1 MTEVRDP
8 ENIDSHLQ
16 NFAESSGRVLDYADK
31 QNINHIIVCGMSA
44 ILARDFMED
53 IAKDKKDTI
62 PHEYDLI
69 NPHPVVYAVGY
80 HLGIGF
86 NHEEFTGEE
95 SWRNFSEYQKKIDK
109 ALSETDPRTLAVNLA
124 PVRDLIEKQFPG
136 LAAAIKSGESF
147 LILDEITATGGT
159 LRIMGNLIK
168 ALYPEAN
175 MRTGAVWKDSNPRYA
190 EYELKCDICGGTG
203 PDIFGKEK
211 MGSYW
216 TQHVDAMDSSGKPL
230 VSYYHDKEIVD
241 MVRANGGEINLA
253 SVPLEGD
260 GNTEVVDGQTI
271 EDVQARRREVRA
283 RIEATVKGMLQKV

>member
-1 MTEVRDP
+1 MTEVKDV
-8 ENIDSHLQ
+8 ENIDAHLQ
-16 NFAESSGRVLDYADK
+16 NFAESSGKVLDYADQ
-31 QNINHIIVCGMSA
+31 QNINHVMVCGMSA

-53 IAKDKKDTI
+53 IAKNKKDTI
-62 PHEYDLI
+62 PHKYDLI
-69 NPHPVVYAVGY
+69 NPHSVVYTVGY
-80 HLGIGF
+80 HLGIEF
-86 NHEEFTGEE
+86 NDEEFQGEE

-109 ALSETDPRTLAVNLA
+109 ALAETDPRILAVRLA
-124 PVRDLIEKQFPG
+124 PVRDLLERQFPE
-136 LAAAIKSGESF
+136 LAGDVKSGESF
-147 LILDEITATGGT
+147 LVLDEITATGGT

-175 MRTGAVWKDSNPRYA
+175 MRTGAVWKDSSPKYA

-216 TQHVDAMDSSGKPL
+216 TQHVDAMDSNGRPL

-241 MVRANGGEINLA
+241 MVKANRGEIDLA

-260 GNTEVVDGQTI
+260 ATTEVVDGQTI
-271 EDVQARRREVRA
+271 ETIQTRRKEVRT
-283 RIEATVKGMLQKV
+283 RIESTVRGMLQQV